1 MGFLDRW
8 AKRSRQA
15 GCGIELAPDLLVF
28 DVDGTPE
35 AARQRALP
43 QTEDRPPA
51 QRRLRPLCA
60 PGYTGRKR
68 GEVVRTRTIV
78 WQAQS
83 YQWLGSFGN
92 PGNGHYREELR
103 RAVAALHRYLA
114 AHQFPQEYA

>member
-68 GEVVRTRTIV
+68 GEVVRTRTTV
-78 WQAQS
+78 LQPHTH
-83 YQWLGSFGN
+83 QWLGTFGN
-92 PGNGHYREELR
+92 GGPL
-103 RAVAALHRYLA
+103 
-114 AHQFPQEYA
+114 FPIEPSVDETSRL